1 MANARRAIEIYLT
14 IAAIEADSGPMVS
27 HYAVPLDYPRLYK
40 WWIANT
46 STVDHVAVL
55 GHTGGTAGR
64 WLQVRCDDRGANL
77 TDADATIG
85 VDGKPVRYLPA
96 ATLTANRTLTL
107 SATNA
112 AAGDTL
118 TIVRLDATANTLALY
133 DTATTTTLTTLP
145 ISERWSV
152 DVYFTGTSWALLR
165 AGKLP

>member
-46 STVDHVAVL
+46 STVDHVTVL

-96 ATLTANRTLTL
+96 ATALE
-107 SATNA
+107 
-112 AAGDTL
+112 
-118 TIVRLDATANTLALY
+118 LDARQSHALWR
-133 DTATTTTLTTLP
+133 TWHCALP
-145 ISERWSV
+145 HARGVLEAHR
-152 DVYFTGTSWALLR
+152 LLCSC
-165 AGKLP
+165 A